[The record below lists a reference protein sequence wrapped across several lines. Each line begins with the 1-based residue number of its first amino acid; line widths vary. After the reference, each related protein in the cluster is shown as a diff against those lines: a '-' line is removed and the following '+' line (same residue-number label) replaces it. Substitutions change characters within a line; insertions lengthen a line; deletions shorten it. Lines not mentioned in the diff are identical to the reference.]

1 MADAHALGACVL
13 IDVRVRIPPSPPIV
27 KSSPGLHR
35 YPKHRAVG
43 RCKLD
48 AGRAAYFGSTQG
60 SSSFPRWRPRF
71 ALGSIA
77 NP

>member
-1 MADAHALGACVL
+1 
-13 IDVRVRIPPSPPIV
+13 
-27 KSSPGLHR
+27 LHR